1 MKIEFRFNRAVI
13 LLALVAAFLV
23 PAITSAE
30 NTNIANTYPLL
41 GRGVRPLGMGNAF
54 LTMKGTDENAL
65 FYNPAAIRDFTG
77 EVKFTTGLLPAPPFE
92 INYSVIQ
99 LTKDIFDFQDDL
111 DASNTSSGDID
122 LFRDFVD
129 KHIGS
134 FYSMELRTPIIGAYN
149 RYFAVSLINDDRFGV
164 SFRNRAFPNFE
175 IKSVNVAGIAVGSAY
190 GFFEE
195 RLEVGAA
202 AKILYGVSNEQIIT
216 TTDILSGSL
225 GDDFK
230 WKNWKRGLGVG
241 FDLGVKYEI
250 HDFGQDWIDLLKPT
264 VAVVYQNV
272 GNTRFSFMKKNGGP
286 DALPQSV
293 GAGIGI
299 HPTLGTIETSLCVDF
314 RELNIKEDFLLKLN
328 VGAEARFPTF
338 GILKPYL
345 RAGLNQGYPAFG
357 GGLDI
362 WKATWNVAFFGKEV
376 GDTTRQKGGY
386 RIANEFSWKF

>member
-1 MKIEFRFNRAVI
+1 MKTVFRLNKVVL
-13 LLALVAAFLV
+13 LLAMVALFLV
-23 PAITSAE
+23 PTIASAE
-30 NTNIANTYPLL
+30 KTNFANTYPSL

-54 LTMKGTDENAL
+54 LTMKGTDQNAL
-65 FYNPAAIRDFTG
+65 FYNPAAIRDFPG
-77 EVKFTTGLLPAPPFE
+77 DIKFTTSMLPAPPFE
-92 INYSVIQ
+92 FNYSIIQ

-111 DASNTSSGDID
+111 DASTTSSGDID

-134 FYSMELRTPIIGAYN
+134 FYSLELQTPIIGAYN
-149 RYFAVSLINDDRFGV
+149 RYFAVNLISNEKFGV

-175 IKSVNVAGIAVGSAY
+175 IRSTNVAGIAIGSAY
-190 GFFEE
+190 GFLEE

-202 AKILYGVSNEQIIT
+202 AKFLYGVENQQIIT
-216 TTDILSGSL
+216 TTDILTDSF
-225 GDDFK
+225 GDEFK
-230 WKNWKRGLGVG
+230 WKSWKRGLGIG

-250 HDFGQDWIDLLKPT
+250 HDFGQDWIDMLKPT
-264 VAVVYQNV
+264 IAIVYQNV
-272 GNTRFSFMKKNGGP
+272 GKTRFSFMKKNGGP
-286 DALPQSV
+286 EALPQSV

-314 RELNIKEDFLLKLN
+314 RELNVKEDFLLKLN
-328 VGAEARFPTF
+328 VGAEARFPSF

-345 RAGLNQGYPAFG
+345 RGGLNQGYPTVGA
-357 GGLDI
+357 GLDI

-376 GDTTRQKGGY
+376 GNTTHQKGGY